1 MVEMMEAN
9 HALQH
14 ATDRSLILFD
24 EIGRG
29 TSTYDGMA
37 LAQAMIEYINENIHA
52 KTLFSTHYHELTQL
66 GEHSEEIRNIH
77 ADVHEEDDHVTFLYR
92 VVDGKADKS
101 YGINVARLAKLPE
114 VILQRAGQLLDAL
127 EREEN
132 HGVYQPQMLVVEK
145 DDPKQKEI
153 MEMIDMIDINSMTPM
168 EAMSFLYELKKKRT
182 A

>member
-1 MVEMMEAN
+1 M
-9 HALQH
+9 
-14 ATDRSLILFD
+14 
-24 EIGRG
+24 
-29 TSTYDGMA
+29 
-37 LAQAMIEYINENIHA
+37 
-52 KTLFSTHYHELTQL
+52 
-66 GEHSEEIRNIH
+66 
-77 ADVHEEDDHVTFLYR
+77 DVHEEDDHVTFLYR